1 MTGNLWRMM
10 MCIGRSKAPTRL
22 QCRIATVGKASNQTS
37 LPIISNHPWT
47 QCSCQW
53 QKLRWN
59 HQDWHICT
67 WITWTSQSPLF
78 LGLLFTSIDNYFHF
92 WSIYNQVMSWMSF
105 FKICNFISLYILSN
119 ELVYSGI
126 CFQNHFQYRAPDR
139 QDLPLSVSHHRRL
152 TSHLR
157 FPSSFLPI
165 AEIVGPSPS
174 PT

>member
-92 WSIYNQVMSWMSF
+92 WSIYNQWWVGCHFSKYAILYHCIYYPMSL
-105 FKICNFISLYILSN
+105 FIVGSVSRITSNIVHQIAKTSLYRSVTI
-119 ELVYSGI
+119 
-126 CFQNHFQYRAPDR
+126 A
-139 QDLPLSVSHHRRL
+139 DLLPTYDFHHRFYRL
-152 TSHLR
+152 QK
-157 FPSSFLPI
+157 
-165 AEIVGPSPS
+165 
-174 PT
+174 